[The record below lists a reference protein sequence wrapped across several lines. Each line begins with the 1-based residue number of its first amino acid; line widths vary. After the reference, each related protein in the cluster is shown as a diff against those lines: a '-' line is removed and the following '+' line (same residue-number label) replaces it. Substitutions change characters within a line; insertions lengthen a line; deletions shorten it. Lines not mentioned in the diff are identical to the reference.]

1 MFKIVAGL
9 GENTNIKE
17 AALAIKDFEVELVN
31 CDDALI
37 KAINNPNVDGVIRG
51 SLSASNLIKSLK
63 KANPNRPII
72 PVGIDEG
79 QSISDKRILIKQA
92 FEFILKLGKIPK
104 IAILSS
110 GRCNDYNRNPNVDLS
125 LKESEDLEK
134 IINEDLSSDVKFNE
148 IDYTVKNYYILIE
161 QAINDKNNIIIA
173 PDGIIGN
180 YIFRILVL
188 LCKWPSYGAVTLG
201 IDEIYIDTSR
211 NQSKEGY
218 IRSLNLAYNLAKMKK
233 NRKL

>member
-1 MFKIVAGL
+1 M
-9 GENTNIKE
+9 
-17 AALAIKDFEVELVN
+17 
-31 CDDALI
+31 
-37 KAINNPNVDGVIRG
+37 
-51 SLSASNLIKSLK
+51 
-63 KANPNRPII
+63 
-72 PVGIDEG
+72 
-79 QSISDKRILIKQA
+79 
-92 FEFILKLGKIPK
+92 
-104 IAILSS
+104 SS